1 MININIALTKLKA
14 SKIIIFTWNQ
24 RFLFLPVENIKIKF
38 HSELKKKKKEKY
50 WALSL
55 LDLLQIGQFAAGSD
69 SSLKMMLLHETRRL
83 GEGSIEKVKGRKRR
97 SNKLGRELKFVITR
111 NSITAL
117 IR

>member
-69 SSLKMMLLHETRRL
+69 STLKMMLWHETRRQ